1 MKRLLLSTMV
11 IFSSLCIFAQ
21 EGINISFLRTG
32 LDADTLTEIVGKKIK
47 TSGAI
52 FQRNDDLVEIVEVE
66 RDDNSE
72 YLDIY
77 FRKKFVPNYRIFKA
91 KKFIVSDVEFHGVEM
106 VFHNNKLISLRSNYE
121 SKLKD
126 ILTFKYKE
134 PVTNIKK
141 DSVHCTFKMTGNDVT
156 YETFSVQYDWL
167 VGKDKAG
174 LHIGSYYNDKCEKN
188 IVSLFYLKDIKEDE
202 LYSEEVTKREQVLS
216 DEKDAAKKKDMGKY

>member
-1 MKRLLLSTMV
+1 M
-11 IFSSLCIFAQ
+11 FAQ

-66 RDDNSE
+66 RDDKSD

-77 FRKKFVPNYRIFKA
+77 FRKKFVPGYRIFKA
-91 KKFIVSDVEFHGVEM
+91 KKFIVNDVEFHGVEM
-106 VFHNNKLISLRSNYE
+106 VFHNNKLISFRSNYE
-121 SKLKD
+121 GRVKD

-134 PVTNIKK
+134 PVTNTKK
-141 DSVHCTFKMTGNDVT
+141 DSVHCTFKMTGNKVT
-156 YETFSVQYDWL
+156 YETFSAQYDWV

-174 LHIGSYYNDKCEKN
+174 LHTGSYYNDKCEKN
-188 IVSLFYLKDIKEDE
+188 IVSLFYLKDIREDE
-202 LYSEEVTKREQVLS
+202 LYSEEVTKREQVLN
-216 DEKDAAKKKDMGKY
+216 DEKDAAKKKDISKY